1 MIIPVSKENEKNW
14 ADLCSALW
22 PDNSAWDFLDERARG
37 KLPYE
42 YLCYIDGKPCGFI
55 SLSVRT
61 DYVEGCSEG
70 PVAYIEGIYVKE
82 KYRRRGAAREL
93 IEYAKTWA
101 LAHDCHELASDCEL
115 ENKVSEAFHRKVGFK
130 EVNRI
135 IAFSMKVKK

>member
-22 PDNSAWDFLDERARG
+22 PDNSPEDFLDERARG

-42 YLCYIDGKPCGFI
+42 YLCYMDGKPRGFI

-70 PVAYIEGIYVKE
+70 PVAYIEGIYVE
-82 KYRRRGAAREL
+82 KKFRRRGVAREL
-93 IEYAKTWA
+93 IEYAKVWA

-135 IAFSMKVKK
+135 IAFSMKVKP